1 MKFLLF
7 KHNFNYMSSDQHK
20 ISVPVHRP
28 SLKEK
33 LFFFLSGI
41 LTSVPLTLFVG
52 TFTDSLCISLPL
64 FYSQIC
70 SIAIFTPFVEEF
82 AKAYPLFYRH
92 GETTRSLFS
101 LGFIVGL
108 GFGFTE
114 FILYVFALNQ
124 PILVR
129 LPGIFF
135 HAASTSIT
143 AYGIGNHKP
152 LPFYLTA
159 VGLHFVINFSTLFD
173 YGLIIG
179 PAAIVFTYYLSWRLY
194 KRTSET
200 F

>member
-1 MKFLLF
+1 
-7 KHNFNYMSSDQHK
+7 MSSDQHR
-20 ISVPVHRP
+20 ISVSVHRP

-152 LPFYLTA
+152 LPFYLIA

-173 YGLIIG
+173 YGLVIG
-179 PAAIVFTYYLSWRLY
+179 PAAIAFTYYLSWRLY
-194 KRTSET
+194 KKTSET